1 MNYEKWERSSHMTL
15 MVIKCRIL
23 EAFKGAIFEGIINA
37 KEFLVEIEKQFTNN
51 DKVETTHT
59 FLHLITM
66 KYKGK
71 GNVREQIMETSHIAS
86 KLKALKLEVFFMT
99 CTCI

>member
-1 MNYEKWERSSHMTL
+1 MPYLR
-15 MVIKCRIL
+15 
-23 EAFKGAIFEGIINA
+23 
-37 KEFLVEIEKQFTNN
+37 EISMQKNSLLKSKNNSQIMIRWKQ
-51 DKVETTHT
+51 HT